1 MASEFTRKAQN
12 TLQASLNIACEM
24 GHSYI
29 GSEHLLVAL
38 TEENGSTAARLL
50 EARGAKREKIR
61 DAVLAVCGTGSPS
74 ALCASDMTPR
84 LRKIIESSAQEAGK
98 SGQTEIGT
106 EHLLAALCAERE
118 CVAVRILD
126 SAGISAPELYGDVTS
141 FLSALSTFH
150 TPPAKGSG
158 GTGTQ
163 QSPSGPPT
171 VMTYGTDL
179 CAAAKA
185 GKLDPVIGRD
195 TETERMIRILSRRQK
210 NNPCLIGE
218 PGVGKTAIAEGL
230 AIRIANGNVPDSLLE
245 KRIVTLDIAG
255 MVAGAK
261 YRGEFEERFKN
272 VIKEATADPD
282 LILFIDEIHNLIG
295 AGAAEGAVDAANI
308 IKPALAR
315 SDIRVI
321 GATTVT
327 EYRKYIEKDAALER
341 RFQSIPVGEP
351 SEEDAIRILQG
362 LRPKYEAHHH
372 LHIPDETI
380 RAAVHLSVRY
390 LPDRF
395 LPDKA
400 IDLIDE
406 AASRIRICADS
417 LPPDLQQTQDELAA
431 LRREKEAAINAQN
444 FAAAA
449 SLHEKETELL
459 AKEAE
464 RRTAYTRERDENP
477 LQVRP
482 EDIFL
487 VISQWTGI
495 PVTKPEEDTAKK
507 LLGLE
512 AALQK
517 RIIGQDRA
525 IDAVCRAVRRG
536 RTGLKNPHRPV
547 ASFLFLGSTG
557 VGKTEL
563 SRALASV
570 LFGNENAMIRFDMS
584 EYMERHSVSKLIGSP
599 PGYVGY
605 EEGGQLT
612 EKIRRHPYSVLLFDE
627 IEKAHPDVFN
637 LLLQVL
643 EDGRLT
649 DSQGRTV
656 SFADAVVIMTS
667 NLGSS
672 DLNPQQAVG
681 FTENRS
687 SSDEPRKKE
696 IMQAVR
702 AAFRP
707 EFLNRIDEIILFSP
721 LGEAEL
727 KKIADL
733 HLNEIAARSAELG
746 ITLHFSDQV
755 RTKIA
760 MEGADSLYGARPL
773 RRACIRL
780 IEDPLS
786 TAMLEGTVKPG
797 DTVRVDTEEDRIV
810 LKKEP

>member
-50 EARGAKREKIR
+50 EARGAKKEKIR

-482 EDIFL
+482 EDISL

-584 EYMERHSVSKLIGSP
+584 EYMERHCVSKLIGSP

-760 MEGADSLYGARPL
+760 MESADSLYGARPL

-786 TAMLEGTVKPG
+786 TVMLEGTVKPG

>member
-1 MASEFTRKAQN
+1 
-12 TLQASLNIACEM
+12 
-24 GHSYI
+24 
-29 GSEHLLVAL
+29 
-38 TEENGSTAARLL
+38 
-50 EARGAKREKIR
+50 
-61 DAVLAVCGTGSPS
+61 
-74 ALCASDMTPR
+74 
-84 LRKIIESSAQEAGK
+84 
-98 SGQTEIGT
+98 
-106 EHLLAALCAERE
+106 
-118 CVAVRILD
+118 
-126 SAGISAPELYGDVTS
+126 
-141 FLSALSTFH
+141 
-150 TPPAKGSG
+150 
-158 GTGTQ
+158 
-163 QSPSGPPT
+163 
-171 VMTYGTDL
+171 MTYGTDL

-417 LPPDLQQTQDELAA
+417 IPPDLQQTQDELAA

-482 EDIFL
+482 EDISL

-672 DLNPQQAVG
+672 DLNPQQAVDPP
-681 FTENRS
+681 TSTRS
-687 SSDEPRKKE
+687 
-696 IMQAVR
+696 
-702 AAFRP
+702 
-707 EFLNRIDEIILFSP
+707 
-721 LGEAEL
+721 G
-727 KKIADL
+727 
-733 HLNEIAARSAELG
+733 RSALRKTAPLPTSRAKRKSCRQCG
-746 ITLHFSDQV
+746 QLSARNFSTGLMKSFCS
-755 RTKIA
+755 RR
-760 MEGADSLYGARPL
+760 SAR
-773 RRACIRL
+773 R
-780 IEDPLS
+780 S
-786 TAMLEGTVKPG
+786 
-797 DTVRVDTEEDRIV
+797 
-810 LKKEP
+810 